1 MWWLI
6 PTTSTEDRDRRMTMR
21 LRPVYAKEQYF
32 VSKINNKKECQSFNV
47 HNYLSVCLISC
58 FSLNIMPTMSS
69 RMNCISYRTLP
80 ILLKIGCISCLSCFF
95 SVLTQL
101 PVLMGKFINE
111 KMGFHLTEFF
121 FFFFNETKQKEKH
134 NTET

>member
-1 MWWLI
+1 
-6 PTTSTEDRDRRMTMR
+6 MR